1 MAEEQ
6 AREFEVKAEKSG
18 KISFNN
24 EVVATIAALATV
36 DVPGVAGMSGG
47 FTSGV
52 AELLGRKNLTKG
64 IKVEIGTKEC
74 AVDMNLIVKYG
85 YKIHEV
91 CQQIQQ
97 SVKESIEMMTGL
109 SVVEINIHVQGVE
122 LEKKDKGEA
131 VQLDAISESESASTP
146 ARVR

>member
-1 MAEEQ
+1 MAETVETGL
-6 AREFEVKAEKSG
+6 EVKSADSG
-18 KISFNN
+18 KIIFAND
-24 EVVATIAALATV
+24 VIATIAALAAA
-36 DVPGVAGMSGG
+36 DVAGVAGMSGG

-122 LEKKDKGEA
+122 LEKKDKAEA

>member
-122 LEKKDKGEA
+122 LEKKDKAEA

>member
-1 MAEEQ
+1 MADEQ

-85 YKIHEV
+85 FKIHEV

-122 LEKKDKGEA
+122 LEKKDKDESATQDAIGEA
-131 VQLDAISESESASTP
+131 EPATTP

>member
-122 LEKKDKGEA
+122 LEKKEKAESA
-131 VQLDAISESESASTP
+131 PQDAIGEPEPASTP